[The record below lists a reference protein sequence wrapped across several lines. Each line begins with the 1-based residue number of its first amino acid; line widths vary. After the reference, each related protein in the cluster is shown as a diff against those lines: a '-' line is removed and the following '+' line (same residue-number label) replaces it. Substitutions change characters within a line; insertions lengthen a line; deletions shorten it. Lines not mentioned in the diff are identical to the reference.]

1 MTSILFR
8 WRDWGA
14 TKGKITVSPLAWSK
28 EPETWVV
35 PKPISLRVEGEAQ
48 VDLTP
53 YRGRPAEFTLNPDG
67 LAPSHTF
74 VALIPTDGE
83 VNSVDLVPV
92 DRSTLEPLSGEEAL
106 TAAEILAQASASTSD
121 ARGYVVASREY
132 AQEAS
137 SAASGASSSASEAS
151 SSAIT
156 ARDASLASQRA
167 SQDSADH
174 ASRAAASAGLAASSA
189 QGVEDD
195 RLAAEKAAQLSLASR
210 DSASASAE
218 QASDAVALS
227 QEAALSVMPMLSG
240 SVTIAPE
247 GGALA
252 VDLGR
257 AVNVAT
263 GLAGTSGAV
272 DVTFPDVTTP
282 DGRVNPDGLGTL
294 LQVDA
299 GADRLTWPGGTVV
312 HGTPP
317 AGQPA
322 LASLVRVGGAVT
334 VVWPPDV
341 VTSTAPGVTA
351 QIAEIEQIIG
361 GEVEVQPGGTVMQE
375 AWPGIGAVP
384 AVFVNPYSR
393 PTNRELVLTVGKV
406 EQVLFT
412 GGELTVYTTH
422 RPGGLKD
429 YSLDATVDLGASGGG
444 PLKDKD
450 GWLIAVAPGPAF
462 GNVYVAKA
470 LRDIQSRVGT
480 SSLEIFTDGTWGVI
494 LQYDASNPRWE
505 VSEWGGVAELVYFET
520 GDTTGWDR
528 YHGMVLVSGLAL
540 PMAAQESDY
549 ASLGITLPG
558 TFHRA
563 AELGDMGVYIG

>member
-174 ASRAAASAGLAASSA
+174 ASRAAASASLAASSA

-210 DSASASAE
+210 DSASASADQAAQSASASSGHAE
-218 QASDAVALS
+218 AAANSADEAARHADSASKADASARAARDEAQASASQLNADAREFGDRVRSGEFKGDEGPANVLS
-227 QEAALSVMPMLSG
+227 IGTVSTLPPGSKATASISG
-240 SVTIAPE
+240 DSPAQVLNLGLVQGPE
-247 GGALA
+247 GKASTVPGPPGAVPTAADYLIVGPGRPDQPA
-252 VDLGR
+252 TTNGVIKSPDVAPVGAEYRSQDGAGVGAYRWVKRPGGRWEVTDGDTGWRDVGDLLISPWTTTTAPLLR
-257 AVNVAT
+257 IRRTTTAAYLHIQYNTKPVP
-263 GLAGTSGAV
+263 SGAV
-272 DVTFPDVTTP
+272 LVI
-282 DGRVNPDGLGTL
+282 
-294 LQVDA
+294 
-299 GADRLTWPGGTVV
+299 
-312 HGTPP
+312 P
-317 AGQPA
+317 AGFRGKGGGVNA
-322 LASLVRVGGAVT
+322 GVASA
-334 VVWPPDV
+334 
-341 VTSTAPGVTA
+341 A
-351 QIAEIEQIIG
+351 IIG
-361 GEVEVQPGGTVMQE
+361 QYNNTP
-375 AWPGIGAVP
+375 IGNGATSYQN
-384 AVFVNPYSR
+384 VNG
-393 PTNRELVLTVGKV
+393 NN
-406 EQVLFT
+406 
-412 GGELTVYTTH
+412 TVYTN
-422 RPGGLKD
+422 
-429 YSLDATVDLGASGGG
+429 GASEG
-444 PLKDKD
+444 
-450 GWLIAVAPGPAF
+450 
-462 GNVYVAKA
+462 
-470 LRDIQSRVGT
+470 GT
-480 SSLEIFTDGTWGVI
+480 SSLTW
-494 LQYDASNPRWE
+494 
-505 VSEWGGVAELVYFET
+505 
-520 GDTTGWDR
+520 
-528 YHGMVLVSGLAL
+528 
-540 PMAAQESDY
+540 AAADPWPT
-549 ASLGITLPG
+549 APLPG
-558 TFHRA
+558 TPA
-563 AELGDMGVYIG
+563 

>member
-1 MTSILFR
+1 MTTLIFDWSDWDGPATGHVVVTRRTWRRAPESLHVPWQVVLPVDGRATLDVAHVAGEAVSILWAPR
-8 WRDWGA
+8 RMASRTDHVL
-14 TKGKITVSPLAWSK
+14 I
-28 EPETWVV
+28 
-35 PKPISLRVEGEAQ
+35 
-48 VDLTP
+48 
-53 YRGRPAEFTLNPDG
+53 PDG
-67 LAPSHTF
+67 GEHLAH
-74 VALIPTDGE
+74 LLDR
-83 VNSVDLVPV
+83 VDP
-92 DRSTLEPLSGEEAL
+92 STLEPLPEDLPSAVDLVARAEEAARVA
-106 TAAEILAQASASTSD
+106 TATTATITESSQQAADAAEQ
-121 ARGYVVASREY
+121 
-132 AQEAS
+132 
-137 SAASGASSSASEAS
+137 
-151 SSAIT
+151 
-156 ARDASLASQRA
+156 ARDAAT
-167 SQDSADH
+167 
-174 ASRAAASAGLAASSA
+174 
-189 QGVEDD
+189 
-195 RLAAEKAAQLSLASR
+195 
-210 DSASASAE
+210 
-218 QASDAVALS
+218 LS
-227 QEAALSVMPMLSG
+227 QESALSVMPMLSG
-240 SVTIAPE
+240 SVNIAPE

-294 LQVDA
+294 LRVDA

-361 GEVEVQPGGTVMQE
+361 GEVEVQPGGTVMQD
-375 AWPGIGAVP
+375 AWPSPGAVP

-393 PTNRELVLTVGKV
+393 PTSSELVLTVGKV

-429 YSLDATVDLGASGGG
+429 YSLKATVDLGTSGGG

-450 GWLIAVAPGPAF
+450 GWLVAVAPGSTTGDAR
-462 GNVYVAKA
+462 VAKA
-470 LRDIQSRVGT
+470 LNGINARVPT
-480 SSLEIFTDGTWGVI
+480 STLEVFTDGTWGVV
-494 LQYDASNPRWE
+494 LQYNAEDPHWE
-505 VSEWGGVAELVYFET
+505 AYEWEGVASLFYNEKGNT
-520 GDTTGWDR
+520 AGWE
-528 YHGMVLVSGLAL
+528 HGMVLTSGLGL
-540 PMAAQESDY
+540 PLRAEESAY
-549 ASLGITLPG
+549 ESLGITLPG

-563 AELGDMGVYIG
+563 SELGDMGVYIG